1 MLFLQAART
10 GPAPPQLA
18 LACIGALGAGLGMM
32 RRLYQTWGHRVEL
45 DSRGIRF
52 FSLPRWRKIPWS
64 QLRSVVSDGEGVRV
78 QGPYPM
84 EQVRIDRDVE
94 NFHVV
99 CRLIDQLK
107 TYREEDSDST
117 YGGT

>member
-1 MLFLQAART
+1 MLFLAAARE
-10 GPAPPQLA
+10 GPAPPQFA
-18 LACIGALGAGLGMM
+18 LASIGSLGAGLGMM

-45 DSRGIRF
+45 DARGIRF
-52 FSLPRWRKIPWS
+52 FSLPRWRRIPWS

-84 EQVRIDRDVE
+84 EPVRIDRDVE

-107 TYREEDSDST
+107 CYREDDAEPSGDAT
-117 YGGT
+117 